1 MLNAGLFTP
10 PGGSK
15 SRLKSRLTF
24 NDLFIFFCR
33 DPIATT
39 SPPCLK
45 PPLHSQG
52 VKMQFTHE
60 RKNMGRYHALQL
72 LGKIPESLS
81 PACGFFSHLLPH
93 PSPPTPCLSS
103 PLRGRRH
110 LCKGELLFFHLK
122 VFTKH
127 RPVPPARPTHP
138 FSTLSLSTRSL
149 CLSFTPLHLCNL
161 PLTALPAFS
170 ASLFFLVPSMFVC
183 LSSSG
188 GTAGSTELVGEM
200 D

>member
-39 SPPCLK
+39 SPPRLK
-45 PPLHSQG
+45 PPLHGQG

-72 LGKIPESLS
+72 LGKIPESLP

-93 PSPPTPCLSS
+93 PSPPQLHVSLLLSGAGDIYARENYYFS
-103 PLRGRRH
+103 ISRSSQNIGLPH
-110 LCKGELLFFHLK
+110 LPVLLIHSRLC
-122 VFTKH
+122 
-127 RPVPPARPTHP
+127 P
-138 FSTLSLSTRSL
+138 F
-149 CLSFTPLHLCNL
+149 
-161 PLTALPAFS
+161 LPALSVCHLLPSTS
-170 ASLFFLVPSMFVC
+170 AISH
-183 LSSSG
+183 
-188 GTAGSTELVGEM
+188 
-200 D
+200 

>member
-39 SPPCLK
+39 SPPRLK
-45 PPLHSQG
+45 PPLHGQG

-72 LGKIPESLS
+72 LGKIPESLP
-81 PACGFFSHLLPH
+81 PACGFFSHLLP
-93 PSPPTPCLSS
+93 PP
-103 PLRGRRH
+103 
-110 LCKGELLFFHLK
+110 
-122 VFTKH
+122 
-127 RPVPPARPTHP
+127 PPPP
-138 FSTLSLSTRSL
+138 NSM
-149 CLSFTPLHLCNL
+149 
-161 PLTALPAFS
+161 
-170 ASLFFLVPSMFVC
+170 SLF
-183 LSSSG
+183 SSQG
-188 GTAGSTELVGEM
+188 QETFMQGRIIIFPFQGLHKT
-200 D
+200 